1 MAEPALTDELWASID
16 DVYAAILAH
25 PFIAGLTDGSLN
37 RHAFQFYVVQDALY
51 LGAFARALALTAA
64 RAPSEQEIL
73 MFCQHAAGALEVERA
88 LHAGFFRD
96 FRLSDEQVA
105 STPLAPTTLAYTNH
119 LLTITSTGSFPE
131 AVAALLPCYWI
142 YQQVGTSLLQH
153 GSPDPLYQRWIDTY
167 GGDDFAQ
174 IVNDV
179 LALTDQIGHD
189 ANTNTLERMKD
200 HFHTSSRYEWMF
212 WDMGYRQEAWPI

>member
-174 IVNDV
+174 IVNNV

-212 WDMGYRQEAWPI
+212 WDMGYRQEPWPI

>member
-1 MAEPALTDELWASID
+1 M
-16 DVYAAILAH
+16 
-25 PFIAGLTDGSLN
+25 
-37 RHAFQFYVVQDALY
+37 
-51 LGAFARALALTAA
+51 
-64 RAPSEQEIL
+64 
-73 MFCQHAAGALEVERA
+73 
-88 LHAGFFRD
+88 
-96 FRLSDEQVA
+96 
-105 STPLAPTTLAYTNH
+105 
-119 LLTITSTGSFPE
+119 
-131 AVAALLPCYWI
+131 AALLPCYWI

-212 WDMGYRQEAWPI
+212 WDMGYRQEPWPI

>member
-212 WDMGYRQEAWPI
+212 WDMGYRQEPWPI